1 MKLNKEILE
10 VNHTIEQIDLV
21 LEFLARAIRQ
31 EEKNKINTNR

>member
-31 EEKNKINTNR
+31 EEKSKINTNR